1 MKRVI
6 VLTAVEGFEL
16 GWWHVHRWAND
27 ALREEVPTLSNSML
41 SHVAGEQCVWFSSAV
56 QGTRL
61 PVGVLVTPA
70 SATGVFAGPRPKSH
84 DRTQVAMPQITNSMY
99 QEMARITANG
109 GAQSGSHPA
118 WDPV

>member
-1 MKRVI
+1 M
-6 VLTAVEGFEL
+6 
-16 GWWHVHRWAND
+16 
-27 ALREEVPTLSNSML
+27 SNSAL
-41 SHVAGEQCVWFSSAV
+41 GHAAGERCVWFSSAA

-70 SATGVFAGPRPKSH
+70 SATGVFAGPRPKSL
-84 DRTQVAMPQITNSMY
+84 DRTQVVMPQITNYMT
-99 QEMARITANG
+99 QEMARIAANG

>member
-1 MKRVI
+1 M
-6 VLTAVEGFEL
+6 AYL
-16 GWWHVHRWAND
+16 GCCDVYRWAND
-27 ALREEVPTLSNSML
+27 AAREEVPTLSNSVL
-41 SHVAGEQCVWFSSAV
+41 SHAAGERCVWCSPAA

-61 PVGVLVTPA
+61 PIGVLVTPA
-70 SATGVFAGPRPKSH
+70 SATGVFAGPRPKPH
-84 DRTQVAMPQITNSMY
+84 DRTQVAVQQITNNMY